1 MTKQELEEKIKK
13 LEDMVEARDMAL
25 DNADDA
31 YSELEDKLYR
41 MEVEMDELKKN
52 GIRDIDNFKNRLA
65 LDGMLTKELEREI
78 DQYLRYYNE

>member
-1 MTKQELEEKIKK
+1 MTKQELEEKIKG

>member
-1 MTKQELEEKIKK
+1 MTKRELEEKIKK
-13 LEDMVEARDMAL
+13 LEYMVEARDGAL

-52 GIRDIDNFKNRLA
+52 GIRNIDNFKNRLA
-65 LDGMLTKELEREI
+65 LDGMLTEELEREI
-78 DQYLRYYNE
+78 DQYLRYHNE

>member
-1 MTKQELEEKIKK
+1 MTKQELEEKIKE

>member
-1 MTKQELEEKIKK
+1 MTKQELEEKIKE

-31 YSELEDKLYR
+31 YAELEDKLYQ

>member
-31 YSELEDKLYR
+31 YSELEDKLYQ

-78 DQYLRYYNE
+78 DQYLRYHNE